1 MTLEGV
7 WNFPTLLLLVLYDPV
22 TNRILVI
29 IVLILFTITIIW
41 NCYILFKMRN
51 KSKMKSHF

>member
-22 TNRILVI
+22 TYRILVV

-41 NCYILFKMRN
+41 NYYILFKMRN
-51 KSKMKSHF
+51 KRKMKNHF